1 MDLTAMKYLEEF
13 RQKKKN
19 FGKQLH
25 VGQKHSLLLEFSSFI
40 SNAVKLLDMKLEE
53 SH

>member
-1 MDLTAMKYLEEF
+1 MDLKAMKYLEEF

-25 VGQKHSLLLEFSSFI
+25 VGQKQPTFGI
-40 SNAVKLLDMKLEE
+40 
-53 SH
+53 